1 MARPAKNMLAGVRMI
16 RIMTRCL
23 SSIAIGAALS
33 IGTPMAG
40 WAQQDDTRGQGKS
53 KRGTQT
59 SLGKPPT
66 IFRDQGMSRGLGTLR
81 GSRGMRQRKLRRRA
95 LTECQNYYGH
105 RSVMVQRIDG
115 GFRCV
120 AKHSGAE

>member
-1 MARPAKNMLAGVRMI
+1 MALPVKNMLTGVHMI
-16 RIMTRCL
+16 RIMSRCL

-33 IGTPMAG
+33 IGAPTLG
-40 WAQQDDTRGQGKS
+40 WAQQDDQRGQGKS

-95 LTECQNYYGH
+95 LAQCQKYYGH
-105 RSVMVQRIDG
+105 HSVTVERVDV
-115 GFRCV
+115 GFRCTE
-120 AKHSGAE
+120 KD